1 MYRQA
6 LSECR
11 TRKYENVLSRIQES
25 IDDSQEEAAT
35 IDVIQIKKKENI
47 EEFSKNS
54 LSSKSVKTFAKRA
67 KGVKTF
73 NILANVGLS
82 SFLLAYCLP
91 KAQFAFRRLVT
102 GSELEPGIVN
112 ANMEPQKF
120 NRN

>member
-1 MYRQA
+1 MKNGIRDPRAYV
-6 LSECR
+6 
-11 TRKYENVLSRIQES
+11 N
-25 IDDSQEEAAT
+25 
-35 IDVIQIKKKENI
+35 IKKLAEFKKDI
-47 EEFSKNS
+47 EEFAKSSINSKNIE
-54 LSSKSVKTFAKRA
+54 KFAKRA

-112 ANMEPQKF
+112 ANMKQESIRK
-120 NRN
+120 N